1 MLDGTCEE
9 DFSPCS
15 KFGFLRASTER
26 PGTGLEITE
35 VRPGFLNREW
45 EEKRRLVK
53 GAPPGK
59 GMLACIDFV
68 TDITS
73 LTVAAIAEIFFST
86 VSGQAGP
93 AMFAQATTGDG
104 K

>member
-1 MLDGTCEE
+1 M
-9 DFSPCS
+9 
-15 KFGFLRASTER
+15 TE
-26 PGTGLEITE
+26 GG
-35 VRPGFLNREW
+35 PGFLNRKY
-45 EEKRRLVK
+45 EEKRRLVM
-53 GAPPGK
+53 GAPADK
-59 GMLACIDFV
+59 GMLVCIDCV

-86 VSGQAGP
+86 VSEQGGP

>member
-1 MLDGTCEE
+1 MPDRICEE

-15 KFGFLRASTER
+15 KYGFLRASIER
-26 PGTGLEITE
+26 PGTGFEITE
-35 VRPGFLNREW
+35 GGPGFLNRKY

-53 GAPPGK
+53 GGAVGK

-73 LTVAAIAEIFFST
+73 LTVAAIVEIFFST
-86 VSGQAGP
+86 VSGPAGP
-93 AMFAQATTGDG
+93 AMFAQATTGG
-104 K
+104 AE

>member
-1 MLDGTCEE
+1 M
-9 DFSPCS
+9 
-15 KFGFLRASTER
+15 TE
-26 PGTGLEITE
+26 GG
-35 VRPGFLNREW
+35 PGFLNRKY

-53 GAPPGK
+53 GRPTGK

-68 TDITS
+68 TDITC

-86 VSGQAGP
+86 VSGPVGP
-93 AMFAQATTGDG
+93 AMFARATTGDG